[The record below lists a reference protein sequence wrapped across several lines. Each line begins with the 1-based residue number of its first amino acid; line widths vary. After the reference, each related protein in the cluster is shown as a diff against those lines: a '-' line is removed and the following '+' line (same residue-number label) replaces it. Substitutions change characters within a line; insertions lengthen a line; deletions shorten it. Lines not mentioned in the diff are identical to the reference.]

1 MANTV
6 IDALNNQM
14 TTVNVGRGKYDDLL
28 LTEKL
33 WDDMCDLIS
42 IRAKQNKGITPEE
55 VNLIYELH
63 IKPVNDIEVCDDRTE

>member
-6 IDALNNQM
+6 IDTLNNQI
-14 TTVNVGRGKYDDLL
+14 TTVNVGRGKYEDLL

-33 WDDMCDLIS
+33 WNDMCDFIS
-42 IRAKQNKGITPEE
+42 IRARQNKGITPEE

-63 IKPVNDIEVCDDRTE
+63 IKPVNNIEVRDDRTE